1 MKGGNDSLT
10 LGINN
15 MPEYVTVNGNGI
27 EHVTVNSTGDVEN
40 YVWLKGMD
48 GAKSVKITGDGE
60 ANVALS
66 PTVTTI
72 DATEAGADTFVCT
85 RYSDLVESIRMGKGD
100 DSFTLRS
107 ITPNAVVD
115 GGDGQDTG
123 KLYNTSGAYQL
134 QMSNVETLNITVGK
148 TMPVR
153 RLRIRR
159 LRFLL
164 TAVLQPAWKHWGLP
178 AATVMLLMA
187 QPPRPDQSPC
197 PITMWAS

>member
-1 MKGGNDSLT
+1 MWRTTSGLRHGRRQKRQ
-10 LGINN
+10 
-15 MPEYVTVNGNGI
+15 
-27 EHVTVNSTGDVEN
+27 N
-40 YVWLKGMD
+40 YRRRGSQC
-48 GAKSVKITGDGE
+48 GP
-60 ANVALS
+60 LS

-123 KLYNTSGAYQL
+123 KLL
-134 QMSNVETLNITVGK
+134 QYFRRIPAPDEQCGDTQYHCRKNYAGQADPDPTAALSLDGGLTTGLETLG
-148 TMPVR
+148 
-153 RLRIRR
+153 
-159 LRFLL
+159 L
-164 TAVLQPAWKHWGLP
+164 TGGNGYALDGT
-178 AATVMLLMA
+178 AADA
-187 QPPRPDQSPC
+187 RSISC